1 MPEDRLEALGDLALK
16 NCNFDNSLLNYL
28 QILRDHPERY
38 DLHYKVGVIFLL
50 SGKLEAAQKELA
62 LVLVHQPEMLKA
74 HEAMGLVHLQGK
86 QYPLAINEFQYVLAQ
101 DPRRTKTHH
110 LLGVTF
116 LESGRPDCAILALKT
131 ATGLDPR
138 QVASHIALGQA
149 YLQQKDYPHAVASL
163 KQAQSLAPQNQK
175 INQLLGRALGA
186 QKQYPQALEA
196 FMKAGDE
203 AQAYNN
209 IGVFYFMDGQY
220 EEAAKCFQRA
230 LELRPTFYEEAKTN
244 LQRAAWKKCRKPG
257 KTAVSALSCL
267 NRAAARGGEG
277 GRPAFT
283 FWSRTPAGPPSR
295 RKNGIIAIAKSFF
308 RYGKPYDPPSPPF
321 KKGGELPR
329 NC

>member
-1 MPEDRLEALGDLALK
+1 MMATLPPLRRLVTAVLVLTLPLLVSQCSKKSPEVLPVRGLNADQAEKFQALHDPWPDQKPKQPDQVPEDRLEALGDLALK
-16 NCNFDNSLLNYL
+16 NRNFDNSLVSYL
-28 QILRDHPERY
+28 RILKEHPERY

-50 SGKLEAAQKELA
+50 SGKLEPAQKELA

-101 DPRRTKTHH
+101 DPKRAKTHH

-116 LESGRPDCAILALKT
+116 LESGRPDRAVLALKN

-138 QVASHIALGQA
+138 QLSSHIALAQA

-163 KQAQSLAPQNQK
+163 KQAQTLDPQNQK
-175 INQLLGRALGA
+175 VNQMLGGALGA

-209 IGVFYFMDGQY
+209 IGVFFFMDGRY

-230 LELRPTFYEEAKTN
+230 LELRPTFYQEAKTN
-244 LQRAAWKKCRKPG
+244 LQRALEKMQETRKDG
-257 KTAVSALSCL
+257 S
-267 NRAAARGGEG
+267 
-277 GRPAFT
+277 
-283 FWSRTPAGPPSR
+283 
-295 RKNGIIAIAKSFF
+295 
-308 RYGKPYDPPSPPF
+308 
-321 KKGGELPR
+321 
-329 NC
+329 